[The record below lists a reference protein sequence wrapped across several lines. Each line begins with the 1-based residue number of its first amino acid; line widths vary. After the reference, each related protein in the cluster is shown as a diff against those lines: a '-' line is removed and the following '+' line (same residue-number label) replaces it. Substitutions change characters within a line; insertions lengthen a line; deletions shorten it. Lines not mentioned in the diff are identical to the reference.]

1 MTGNLRIVIDDL
13 TIENNQLKSLDAS
26 MIVDDAVQQPNWIE
40 GKLLRELI
48 SRTLKVELP
57 DVLPERIEY
66 TQLGVK
72 LDVRDEVLHVFGTH
86 GPREK
91 TILTVRLAEL
101 EMPLIR
107 EPERSFDL
115 SGWFD
120 ELRAQAAERL
130 QRRLRSLP
138 PAGDTPD
145 EPDVP

>member
-1 MTGNLRIVIDDL
+1 
-13 TIENNQLKSLDAS
+13 
-26 MIVDDAVQQPNWIE
+26 MIVDDALEQPNWIE

-48 SRTLKVELP
+48 SRTLKVDLP

-91 TILTVRLAEL
+91 TILSVWLWDREI
-101 EMPLIR
+101 PLIR
-107 EPERSFDL
+107 EPERAFDL

-138 PAGDTPD
+138 PPPD
-145 EPDVP
+145 APADQNPP